1 MNAVVVTR
9 NTLEKL
15 SETAVARGQ
24 VYGLLTTVF
33 RAEPSAAFIRDLK
46 GHRFSGAF
54 TDLGIDLGEAFRT
67 TPESETLEELDIEF
81 TRLFLGPG
89 QHISAH
95 ESIFTEVDGD
105 TGGLWGAKTVEVK
118 KFIETTGLDYE
129 SGFTGLPDHIS
140 VELEFMR
147 KLSEWEAAR
156 WSDKDSKNAKYCGTV
171 QKKFIE
177 EHLLKWVPKFCDE
190 VIDKADLPFYGEM
203 AGVTK
208 DFLEFDHNL
217 INQTLSS
224 KI

>member
-1 MNAVVVTR
+1 M
-9 NTLEKL
+9 
-15 SETAVARGQ
+15 SDTAVARSQ
-24 VYGLLTTVF
+24 VYGLLTTAF
-33 RAEPSAAFIRDLK
+33 RAEPNAAFVKDLK
-46 GHRFSGAF
+46 GPRFSGAF
-54 TDLGIDLGEAFRT
+54 SDLGIDLGAEFRT
-67 TPESETLEELDIEF
+67 APESEILEQLAVEF

-95 ESIFTEVDGD
+95 ESIFSEVDGD

-129 SGFTGLPDHIS
+129 SEFTGLPDHIS

-156 WSDKDSKNAKYCGTV
+156 WSDYDSKNAKYCLTV

-190 VIDKADLPFYGEM
+190 VIDKASMPFYREM
-203 AGVTK
+203 AKVTRE
-208 DFLEFDHNL
+208 FLDFDHDV
-217 INQTLSS
+217 INQSLSS
-224 KI
+224 KIESYE